1 MDSDAARTDECT
13 SNIPAHHESH
23 FSDMLHK
30 CVCVYLDDIL
40 VFSEMEQQHLHDLR
54 AVLELLRC
62 KKFHAKQRKCEFGK
76 HSVKYLGYIVENG
89 TIHVDLDK
97 VAVVQTWPAPT
108 CVKEVQ
114 QFLGLANYYHEFIK
128 NFAKLATPLSDL

>member
-1 MDSDAARTDECT
+1 M
-13 SNIPAHHESH
+13 
-23 FSDMLHK
+23 
-30 CVCVYLDDIL
+30 YLYDIL
-40 VFSEMEQQHLHDLR
+40 VFSETEQQHLHDLS
-54 AVLELLRC
+54 AVLERLRC

-76 HSVKYLGYIVENG
+76 RSVKYLGHIVENS
-89 TIHVDLDK
+89 TICFDLDK

-128 NFAKLATPLSDL
+128 NFAKLAAPLSDL